1 MLTMPE
7 PLQGKHSAANTLHTS
22 DPIARSNE
30 LMTIEEVAIKLGMAV
45 STVRLRVT
53 QRHFHPIKEK
63 GRLMFHPHEVEAEL
77 NRAES
82 IRMIKRGRIQES
94 SPPKITTKALPAPVP
109 AKNGK
114 MKPPEPVIKPTDS
127 VQVGPLIYNGQQ
139 CAQAVKLFREGKE
152 VLDAVTEME
161 VTFEIAKHFWKQY
174 LDLQPVWVLPHKQFA
189 QLRLLLDWEE
199 ETPTPEGFVKALHAH
214 IDKVVD
220 REVKARIA
228 RELGQEI
235 SDEEREELAKL
246 DAEIAA
252 EAVRK
257 KAAADVTKKDE
268 P

>member
-1 MLTMPE
+1 
-7 PLQGKHSAANTLHTS
+7 
-22 DPIARSNE
+22 
-30 LMTIEEVAIKLGMAV
+30 MTIEEVAMRLGMAV

-53 QRHFHPIKEK
+53 QGHFHPIKEK
-63 GRLMFHPHEVEAEL
+63 GRLMFHPHEVESEL

-82 IRMIKRGRIQES
+82 IRMIKRGGIQDS
-94 SPPKITTKALPAPVP
+94 SPPKITAKALPAPVP

-114 MKPPEPVIKPTDS
+114 MKPPEPSLKPTDS
-127 VQVGPLIYNGQQ
+127 IQVGPLIYNGQQ
-139 CAQAVKLFREGKE
+139 CATAVKLFREGKE

-189 QLRLLLDWEE
+189 QLRVLLEWEE
-199 ETPTPEGFVKALHAH
+199 DPPTPDGFIKAMRAH
-214 IDKVVD
+214 MDKVVD

-246 DAEIAA
+246 DAEIA
-252 EAVRK
+252 EAARK
-257 KAAADVTKKDE
+257 KAALEAAATKKDT